1 MTTEQ
6 QRETTHQRAP
16 WPSALGG
23 ILVLGVLGFA
33 LSSFVGTHPVPIQ
46 PIRVL
51 AAGEGLK
58 WFKGNMHTHSHWS
71 DGDDYLENIALWY
84 REKKYDFLVFTDHNV
99 LARSERW
106 VDVEKTKGGQ
116 KAYDKLKQQ
125 FPDWIDERTVDG
137 KQQVRLRMFP
147 EVVEKVGVPDKFLL
161 IQGEEISDRFGKSP
175 IHLNASNIQTAI
187 PPLGGNTVTE
197 AIQNNVNAVIA
208 QRERENTPILVHLN
222 HPNFQ
227 WGVTAEDIFPVRGEN
242 FFEVYNG
249 HPGVHNHGDHVHAG
263 TEAIWD
269 IINSRRLTET
279 DLPLMYGLGTDDGHN
294 YHNIPSR
301 ASEPG
306 RAWVMV
312 LASDLSVESL
322 ITAMEAGQFYAS
334 SGVTLDRVS
343 FDGRDLTVAVR
354 PDEGVTYRI
363 DFIGTREDFDRS
375 SEPVRDE
382 QGAELPV
389 TRRYSKDV
397 GAVFQSSTGESATYR
412 MKGNE
417 LYVRCKVV
425 SSRPHP
431 NPSEMGDFEN
441 AWTQPVRPA
450 K

>member
-106 VDVEKTKGGQ
+106 VDVEKTKGGK

-249 HPGVHNHGDHVHAG
+249 HPAVHNYGDATHAG
-263 TEAIWD
+263 MERVWD
-269 IINSRRLTET
+269 IILTKRLAE
-279 DLPLMYGLGTDDGHN
+279 LKKGVMYGVAVDDAHN
-294 YHNIPSR
+294 YHESHLTKAN
-301 ASEPG
+301 PG
-306 RAWVMV
+306 RGWVMV
-312 LASDLSVESL
+312 HAPRLSAKDIVR
-322 ITAMEAGQFYAS
+322 AMEDGDFYAS
-334 SGVTLDRVS
+334 SGVVLNRTR
-343 FDGRDLTVAVR
+343 FDGRTLSIDVR
-354 PDEGVTYRI
+354 PEKGVTYTTF
-363 DFIGTREDFDRS
+363 FIGTRRGYDPTAKPVLGPNGEPLGVTMQYS
-375 SEPVRDE
+375 SDIGRVLATVEGPSPSYRFRGDE
-382 QGAELPV
+382 I
-389 TRRYSKDV
+389 
-397 GAVFQSSTGESATYR
+397 
-412 MKGNE
+412 
-417 LYVRCKVV
+417 YVRARVV
-425 SSRPHP
+425 SSKPKS
-431 NPSEMGDFEN
+431 NPYSEGETEV
-441 AWTQPVRPA
+441 AWVQPVVR
-450 K
+450 